1 MQKLAG
7 LTEIKVNKPSANIK
21 LKQIIQKDYPDL
33 IADGEVET
41 GTEEWIDL
49 LFDSLK
55 STNTIFEKAF
65 ENENP
70 YKIFINDDYEE
81 YYNDIE
87 NIINDSDFSVTD
99 LTSLIREMDY
109 SDLIDA
115 VAESMGGDPT
125 DEYDME
131 EAKTALLHYGVNK
144 LHNYSYVTNL
154 EQALEELGIEI
165 I

>member
-81 YYNDIE
+81 YYNDI
-87 NIINDSDFSVTD
+87 
-99 LTSLIREMDY
+99 
-109 SDLIDA
+109 
-115 VAESMGGDPT
+115 
-125 DEYDME
+125 
-131 EAKTALLHYGVNK
+131 
-144 LHNYSYVTNL
+144 
-154 EQALEELGIEI
+154 
-165 I
+165 